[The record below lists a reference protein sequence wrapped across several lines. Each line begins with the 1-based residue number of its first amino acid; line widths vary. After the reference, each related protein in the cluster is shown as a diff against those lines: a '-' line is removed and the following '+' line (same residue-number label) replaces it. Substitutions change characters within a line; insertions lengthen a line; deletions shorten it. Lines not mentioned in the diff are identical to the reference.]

1 MQRKITKRAVDAA
14 APTDKPLLLWDTETK
29 GFGLKVTPGGRK
41 VYVLQYRMPGTST
54 RRVTIG
60 AHGNPWTPDGARA
73 KAIELLGDIVRGD
86 DPADVKR
93 RVKAELSI
101 AELCDFYISEGVRTK
116 KPSTVEGD
124 QARIDRHIKPVLGRR
139 RVSAL
144 SRADLNSFMSDVAGG
159 KTATD
164 EKTGFR
170 GRAIVRGGK
179 SAANRSL
186 ATLSAV
192 LSFAVDRGLRADN
205 PVRGVKKFQ
214 EGKRTRF
221 LSNSEIAR
229 LGETL
234 KTAEAEGTNPYA
246 IAAIRL
252 LILTG
257 CRKNE
262 VLSLRWDEVD
272 VEAGFLRLADSKT
285 GAKEVYLGAPARA
298 LLSVLPRQE
307 GNPFVI
313 CGNKKGQHLVGLQ
326 KTWTVI
332 RADAGLQDVRLHDLR
347 HSFASIAA
355 QSGESLLVIGKLLG
369 HADQAST
376 QRYAHIG
383 NDPARSAVEV
393 VGNIVASELDGKR
406 WM

>member
-54 RRVTIG
+54 RRITIG

-73 KAIELLGDIVRGD
+73 RAVELLGDIARGD
-86 DPADVKR
+86 DPADAKR
-93 RVKAELSI
+93 RAKAELSI
-101 AELCDFYISEGVRTK
+101 SELCDLYLAEGVRTK

-124 QARIDRHIKPVLGRR
+124 RARIDRHILPVLGRMR
-139 RVSAL
+139 LRAL
-144 SRADLNSFMSDVAGG
+144 SRSDINGFMSDVAGG

-192 LSFAVDRGLRADN
+192 LSFAVERGLSDDN
-205 PVRGVKKFQ
+205 PVRGVKKYK

-221 LSNSEIAR
+221 LSNSEIAH

-234 KTAEAEGTNPYA
+234 RRAEANGANPYS

-262 VLSLRWDEVD
+262 ILGLRWDEVD
-272 VEAGFLRLADSKT
+272 FDAGFLRLADSKT
-285 GAKEVYLGAPARA
+285 GAKEVYLGAPALA
-298 LLSVLPRQE
+298 LLSALPKQE
-307 GNPFVI
+307 SNPFVI
-313 CGNKKGQHLVGLQ
+313 CGHNNGQHLVGLQ
-326 KTWTVI
+326 KAWAGL
-332 RADAGLQDVRLHDLR
+332 RDDAGLKDVRLHDLR
-347 HSFASIAA
+347 HSFASVAA
-355 QSGESLLVIGKLLG
+355 KSGESLFIIGKVLG
-369 HADQAST
+369 HAGVETTA
-376 QRYAHIG
+376 RYAHLRS
-383 NDPARSAVEV
+383 DPVKQAAEGISNEIWRSLNA
-393 VGNIVASELDGKR
+393 K
-406 WM
+406 